1 MSKKILFI
9 ISLFVSLQLVN
20 AQILMDEEFNDW
32 SEEGYLYED
41 AIGDNGNNRVDLGK
55 FSVADDANYIFIYLE
70 IGADINL
77 QQDNN
82 ITLYIDTDNNS
93 NTGTSVSG
101 IGAELEY
108 TFGERG
114 GRVHLGGANY
124 SVNHNDIGLI
134 STPTVTSEV
143 FEITL
148 DKDAKINGNRIFGSS
163 NLQFRVE
170 DKESNGDVIPDE
182 DGGISYS
189 FKEMTNPYPNY
200 SMKKQKDEYLR
211 VMAYNVLFD
220 NLFEASKEA
229 NYRRII
235 QAVEPDLIGFCEIY
249 DHSSQQAANKVESFL
264 PSSEGEEWYHAK
276 ANPDIIVVSRFPVL
290 EKFQID
296 GNGAFLVDA
305 SSKYNTN
312 LLFIVAHPPCC
323 DNNEQRQKEID
334 HIMGFVRDA
343 RQTGGELTIDEDTP
357 IIIGGDMNLVG
368 FDEQLKTFISGDI
381 IYENLYGSDFS
392 PDWDG
397 SDLEDSKPFTTN
409 TPLTFTWYSPNSSFS
424 PGRLDF
430 IFYTGSV
437 MNLKNSY
444 TLFTETLH
452 EDSLNSYNLQ
462 REDTESASDHL
473 PLVADFKLDG
483 VTKVKEK
490 SSETPEDFGLKQ
502 NYPNPFNPETTIEYA
517 IPNNKQQ
524 VNTTLK
530 VYNLLGEI
538 ITTLVNEYQQAGN
551 YEVKFNA
558 DNLSSGVYIYRL
570 QAGNFTMSRKMTLL
584 E

>member
-1 MSKKILFI
+1 
-9 ISLFVSLQLVN
+9 
-20 AQILMDEEFNDW
+20 
-32 SEEGYLYED
+32 
-41 AIGDNGNNRVDLGK
+41 
-55 FSVADDANYIFIYLE
+55 
-70 IGADINL
+70 
-77 QQDNN
+77 
-82 ITLYIDTDNNS
+82 
-93 NTGTSVSG
+93 
-101 IGAELEY
+101 
-108 TFGERG
+108 
-114 GRVHLGGANY
+114 
-124 SVNHNDIGLI
+124 
-134 STPTVTSEV
+134 
-143 FEITL
+143 
-148 DKDAKINGNRIFGSS
+148 
-163 NLQFRVE
+163 
-170 DKESNGDVIPDE
+170 
-182 DGGISYS
+182 
-189 FKEMTNPYPNY
+189 
-200 SMKKQKDEYLR
+200 
-211 VMAYNVLFD
+211 
-220 NLFEASKEA
+220 
-229 NYRRII
+229 
-235 QAVEPDLIGFCEIY
+235 
-249 DHSSQQAANKVESFL
+249 
-264 PSSEGEEWYHAK
+264 
-276 ANPDIIVVSRFPVL
+276 
-290 EKFQID
+290 
-296 GNGAFLVDA
+296 
-305 SSKYNTN
+305 
-312 LLFIVAHPPCC
+312 
-323 DNNEQRQKEID
+323 
-334 HIMGFVRDA
+334 
-343 RQTGGELTIDEDTP
+343 
-357 IIIGGDMNLVG
+357 MNLVG

-444 TLFTETLH
+444 TLFTETLP

-517 IPNNKQQ
+517 IPKNKQQ

-538 ITTLVNEYQQAGN
+538 ITTLVNEYQQSGN